1 MKVNRYLI
9 PVLAVLTLLGSVW
22 VAKAAG
28 VWQTSGRGDILL
40 DGAGQ
45 PDPAGIKGWMT
56 LADISETYGVPLD
69 ALYTIIGAGSDVPPE
84 TALKDLEK
92 LVPGLEVSA
101 VRAAVAAYVQ
111 GTWRPQ
117 SEAPSPVEPEA
128 YPEPAPT
135 AEATATAAAD
145 HLPAGQG
152 AGAGAGDGSGPGA
165 GTGQELVLPADG
177 SALPGSE
184 IRGRMTIQ
192 EVVDLCQVP
201 LDHLIAALGLP
212 PDVDPTLRMR
222 DLANQMGIEVVTVRE
237 VVDGY
242 QAGQ

>member
-40 DGAGQ
+40 DEAGEA
-45 PDPAGIKGWMT
+45 DPAGIRGWMT
-56 LADISETYGVPLD
+56 LTDISETYGVPLD
-69 ALYTIIGAGSDVPPE
+69 VLHIMIGASVNVPPE

-92 LVPGLEVSA
+92 LVPGLEVGA
-101 VRAAVAAYVQ
+101 VREAVAAYAE
-111 GTWRPQ
+111 GTWSPEE
-117 SEAPSPVEPEA
+117 EAPLPAAPEA
-128 YPEPAPT
+128 EIEPVPVMEPNPT
-135 AEATATAAAD
+135 GEAI
-145 HLPAGQG
+145 HVPAGPGDGTG
-152 AGAGAGDGSGPGA
+152 AGSGTAP
-165 GTGQELVLPADG
+165 ELVLPADG

-184 IRGRMTIQ
+184 IKGRMTIQ

-201 LDHLIAALGLP
+201 LDYLITALGLP
-212 PDVDPTLRMR
+212 ADVEPSLQMR

-237 VVDGY
+237 VVGEY